1 MIVDNKQLPVGWTVS
16 TIEDIADV
24 NPRLNKAGI
33 PDDLNVSFVPMPAV
47 GAADG
52 SIDVS
57 GERPFLEVKK
67 GFTAFKEGDVLFAK
81 ITPCM
86 ENGKMA
92 IVPKLKNGLGFG
104 STEFHVL
111 RPKEG
116 VDAKYIYY
124 YVSSKSFRGEAERYM
139 TGAVGQR
146 RVTTPYLKECEI
158 PLAPG
163 EQQKRIVAEIEKQ
176 FSRLDEAVT
185 NLKRVKANL
194 KRYKAAVL
202 KAAVE
207 GKLTEEWRK
216 QHPDV
221 EPASKLLER
230 IKIERKERH
239 KAQLSEWTEVVK
251 SWELS
256 GKKGKKP
263 AKPRKPID
271 LPTLSADGLGRLSAL
286 PPEWAWVKLG
296 NCNVGVFD
304 GPFGSNL
311 KSSDY
316 VENGVRVIR
325 LENIGE
331 LEFIDEKKTYISE
344 SKYDGLKKHTVSF
357 GDIIFSSFIA
367 GSTRVVSLPK
377 QIECAINK
385 ADCFCVRVH
394 GETLLTRFLEMFL
407 GTRNTYEQ
415 LAMEIHGATRPRIN
429 TTQLKECAIPLCSIA
444 EQNAIVME
452 VDRRISL
459 LTEMETEVDANFIR
473 AENLRQSILHKA
485 FLGRLLGWPNTGKT
499 NNHKR
504 DVTYA

>member
-1 MIVDNKQLPVGWTVS
+1 MNKKQEIGINPLSNLHLPEGWVLGEVQDLVKIRNGYAFKSEDFNVEKGVPVIRQTNLS
-16 TIEDIADV
+16 TDPVNFDKPKFLPED
-24 NPRLNKAGI
+24 
-33 PDDLNVSFVPMPAV
+33 
-47 GAADG
+47 
-52 SIDVS
+52 
-57 GERPFLEVKK
+57 FLENHSGYKIEK
-67 GFTAFKEGDVLFAK
+67 GDVLIGLSGSIGSLSTYREDFPALQNQRTGLLIENVEGSKKYVEYFLLSIKRELNEVAK
-81 ITPCM
+81 
-86 ENGKMA
+86 
-92 IVPKLKNGLGFG
+92 
-104 STEFHVL
+104 
-111 RPKEG
+111 G
-116 VDAKYIYY
+116 VAVQNI
-124 YVSSKSFRGEAERYM
+124 SSKQIERW
-139 TGAVGQR
+139 
-146 RVTTPYLKECEI
+146 PI
-158 PLAPG
+158 PIAPL

-176 FSRLDEAVT
+176 FSRLDEAVA
-185 NLKRVKANL
+185 NLKRVKANI

-221 EPASKLLER
+221 EPASKILER
-230 IKIERKERH
+230 IKTDRKERH

-251 SWELS
+251 SWELG
-256 GKKGKKP
+256 GKKDKKP

-271 LPTLSADGLGRLSAL
+271 LSALSADDLGRLSAL
-286 PPEWAWVKLG
+286 PPEWTWVKLG
-296 NCNVGVFD
+296 NCNVDVFD

-316 VENGVRVIR
+316 VEKGIRVIR

-377 QIECAINK
+377 QIDVAINK

-394 GETLLTRFLEMFL
+394 GETLLIRFLEMFL
-407 GTRNTYEQ
+407 GTRNAYNQ

-452 VDRRISL
+452 VDRKVSRLSEL
-459 LTEMETEVDANFIR
+459 EKEVGANLVR
-473 AENLRQSILHKA
+473 AESLRQSILSKA
-485 FLGRLLGWPNTGKT
+485 FSRGVFNERS
-499 NNHKR
+499 R
-504 DVTYA
+504 